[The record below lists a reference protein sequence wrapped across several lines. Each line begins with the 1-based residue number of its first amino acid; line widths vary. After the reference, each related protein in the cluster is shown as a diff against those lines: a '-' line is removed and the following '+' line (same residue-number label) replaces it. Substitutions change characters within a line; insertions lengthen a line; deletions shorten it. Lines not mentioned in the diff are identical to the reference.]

1 MNLLTRAGYFFFL
14 PPLAFPFT
22 HQIGFMSSKNGSIGP
37 KKSHAKIE
45 NEEKL
50 PNWQLKSVRVAK
62 NNESH

>member
-1 MNLLTRAGYFFFL
+1 
-14 PPLAFPFT
+14 
-22 HQIGFMSSKNGSIGP
+22 MSSKNGSIGP

>member
-1 MNLLTRAGYFFFL
+1 
-14 PPLAFPFT
+14 
-22 HQIGFMSSKNGSIGP
+22 MSSKNGSIGP

-50 PNWQLKSVRVAK
+50 SNWQLKSVRVAK